1 MSEGQSEGMSEQRP
15 EDTPTPST
23 EPTPSPQPT
32 EPIQPQP
39 TEPFQSAP
47 STQPTEPLQWNWQ
60 PGSTDPAPQGPG
72 AGGPRPS
79 RGRAVLAAIV
89 AALVLFAAGV
99 GLGYTFSR
107 GGVSGAISATI
118 TETPLTPAP
127 QQSPSSGGSNGSGG
141 FNVNAIADH
150 VDDAV
155 VDVNTVIDEDP
166 FDNVPA
172 EGTGAGTGM
181 IITPSG
187 LVMTNNHV
195 VKGAT
200 KISVVVPGHSGSYTA
215 AVVGAS
221 PTSDVA
227 LLQIQGLSDLPTV
240 DVADSSTLAVGQ
252 DVIAIGNAF
261 GRGGSPTVSHG
272 QITGLGRSI
281 SVSDGEGGSGVLSN
295 MIEMDASIHPGESGG
310 PLVNA
315 SGQVIGI
322 ITAGTREGP
331 GSTDLTVGYAIP
343 SASAL
348 AIVNEIRAGHA
359 SASIIIGEPGYLG
372 IGAQELDSQTAA
384 RLGLGVDQG
393 IVVTDVSGG
402 TPADRAGITRNSVI
416 TAIDGKRVT
425 TIDQLGVAIHEH
437 GPGEEI
443 KVTWVDKD
451 GTHTATVRLVAGPA
465 V

>member
-1 MSEGQSEGMSEQRP
+1 MDEHRP
-15 EDTPTPST
+15 EDTPT
-23 EPTPSPQPT
+23 QPT
-32 EPIQPQP
+32 QPIQW
-39 TEPFQSAP
+39 T
-47 STQPTEPLQWNWQ
+47 WQ
-60 PGSTDPAPQGPG
+60 PGSAHPSPQGPG
-72 AGGPRPS
+72 GGDETPHPS
-79 RGRAVLAAIV
+79 RGRVVLAAIV

-99 GLGYTFSR
+99 GLGYSFSR
-107 GGVSGAISATI
+107 GGVTGAISAT
-118 TETPLTPAP
+118 TEGPLTPAP
-127 QQSPSSGGSNGSGG
+127 QASPSQGTNGSGLD
-141 FNVNAIADH
+141 VSAIADQ
-150 VDDAV
+150 VDDAI
-155 VDVNTVIDEDP
+155 VDVNTVIDQDP

-181 IITPSG
+181 ILTSSG

-215 AVVGAS
+215 TVVGAA

-227 LLQIQGLSDLPTV
+227 LLQIKGLSNLPTV
-240 DVADSSTLAVGQ
+240 SVADSSTLAVGQ

-272 QITGLGRSI
+272 EITGLGRSI

-331 GSTDLTVGYAIP
+331 GSNDLSVGYAIP
-343 SASAL
+343 SAGAL

-359 SASIIIGEPGYLG
+359 SAAIIIGQPGYLG
-372 IGAQELDSQTAA
+372 IGAQELDSQSAA
-384 RLGLGVDQG
+384 QLGLGVDQG
-393 IVVTDVSGG
+393 IVVTDVSKG

-416 TAIDGKRVT
+416 TAIDGVKVT
-425 TIDQLGVAIHEH
+425 TIDQLGVAIHQH
-437 GPGEEI
+437 GPGEQI
-443 KVTWVDKD
+443 RVTWVDQS
-451 GTHTATVRLVAGPA
+451 GTHTASVRLVAGPA